1 MSANW
6 DSLGHSREMS
16 YMRDALTSG
25 YDYEVNPAKSKFNG
39 GSIEIKPIGSR
50 YKCNDDFLVSS
61 SSNNEKSV
69 EDKKDLSTFE
79 VILCTL
85 VVGQSIFI
93 GVLIAIIDMITEI
106 N

>member
-6 DSLGHSREMS
+6 DSSGYSREMG
-16 YMRDALTSG
+16 YLKDAITSG
-25 YDYEVNPAKSKFNG
+25 YDYDTDPPKFNG
-39 GSIEIKPIGSR
+39 GSIEVKPIGSR

-61 SSNNEKSV
+61 SSNEKSI
-69 EDKKDLSTFE
+69 EDKKELSTFE

-85 VVGQSIFI
+85 LVGQSIFI
-93 GVLIAIIDMITEI
+93 GVLIAIINMLTET